1 MPEARQ
7 LLNHHIPRKAAKI
20 FAFPARFRE
29 FNTLMLALPRSALA
43 FIGRHSAAAFGL
55 SIFLGLAL
63 PQLAAAL
70 RPFIPI
76 SIFCFIVLSFAR
88 ANMEG
93 IRLVW
98 SRPGRLA
105 AALLW
110 SILVPPVI
118 GLLAIIALG
127 GAALD
132 PGLRLAIAL
141 MAAAPPLMASPVF
154 AAVLGFENSLALSI
168 LVLGMIVTPL
178 TAPAFASLLAGA
190 HVPIEPLELAVR
202 LAIFIGGGIIVGLI
216 VRRLAG
222 TTRLGALKHEL
233 DGFNVVLF
241 FLFAIAAM
249 DGVIVATLENPA
261 MIAGF
266 FALST
271 LLAAIGFATSY
282 LAMRPLGFNDQF
294 SFSIGIGLRNMGLL
308 IAPIISLV
316 PKSTFLYFAIAQ
328 VPIYLA
334 PILLKAVKRRLER
347 AGAARGGPQ
356 GR

>member
-1 MPEARQ
+1 
-7 LLNHHIPRKAAKI
+7 
-20 FAFPARFRE
+20 
-29 FNTLMLALPRSALA
+29 MLALPRSLLA

-88 ANMEG
+88 ANMAG

-98 SRPGRLA
+98 SRPGRLGI
-105 AALLW
+105 ALLW
-110 SILVPPVI
+110 STLVPPAI
-118 GLLAIIALG
+118 GFLAIQALG
-127 GAALD
+127 GALLD
-132 PGLRLAIAL
+132 PGIRLAIAL

-168 LVLGMIVTPL
+168 LVLGMIATPL
-178 TAPAFASLLAGA
+178 TAPAFASILAGA
-190 HVPIEPLELAVR
+190 HVPLEPLELAIR
-202 LAIFIGGGIIVGLI
+202 LAVFIGGGILVGI
-216 VRRLAG
+216 AVRHVVGTVRLSSA
-222 TTRLGALKHEL
+222 KHEL

-249 DGVIVATLENPA
+249 DGVIVATLEDPA

-266 FALST
+266 FVLST
-271 LLAAIGFATSY
+271 LLAAIGFFASY
-282 LAMRPLGFNDQF
+282 LAMRPFGFNDQF
-294 SFSIGIGLRNMGLL
+294 SYSIGIGLRNMGLL

-316 PKSTFLYFAIAQ
+316 PKTTFLYFAIAQ

-334 PILLKAVKRRLER
+334 PILLKAVKHRLER
-347 AGAARGGPQ
+347 ARGTGADP
-356 GR
+356 